1 VSRGKNKR
9 MKERKS
15 ERTKEYKKLDLDARI
30 QKISFSRLADVKKLT
45 FEPPKG
51 PKRGTR
57 KGKGGERREGRGVLD
72 K

>member
-1 VSRGKNKR
+1 

-30 QKISFSRLADVKKLT
+30 QKISFSRLAEAKKLT

-51 PKRGTR
+51 RRQRPLKAAV
-57 KGKGGERREGRGVLD
+57 GGL
-72 K
+72 